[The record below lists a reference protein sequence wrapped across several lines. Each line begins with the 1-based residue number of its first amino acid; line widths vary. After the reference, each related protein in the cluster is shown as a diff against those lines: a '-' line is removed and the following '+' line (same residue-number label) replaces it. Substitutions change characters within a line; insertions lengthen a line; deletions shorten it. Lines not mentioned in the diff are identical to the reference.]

1 MLNILMVRN
10 KLYNRKK
17 LNLLYL
23 TTKLNYINKLKF
35 YILKWIQKLE
45 KKKYIIIFL
54 LQKTLRVLR
63 ESK

>member
-1 MLNILMVRN
+1 MVRN

-23 TTKLNYINKLKF
+23 TTELNYINKLKF

>member
-23 TTKLNYINKLKF
+23 TTELNYINKLKF